1 MRSLLF
7 WVNLSVLLAIYV
19 APSYGV
25 KENDL
30 PLYSQNLFTCK
41 DGSKTISIG
50 QVNDDYCDCP
60 DGSDEPGTSACSN
73 GHFFCKNEGS
83 FGKTVPSS
91 RVNDGICDCC
101 DGSDEYDGFSTCAN
115 TCAEEHAKW
124 LIDNQF
130 RIQGFAKGT
139 EILRSWI
146 QTSKERMAEAESSKT
161 ALEEKI
167 AHLETEIVM
176 KRELVASMEAHPE
189 SDPDVVVVDDDSV
202 KSRPERL
209 YELYSKLGLNSFSA
223 NDLKYLIVKTLYRA
237 SDYNEMVMNGFQE
250 DLLEISEHASM
261 KEEVE
266 VSELRE
272 VVEMELPDQES
283 ETLKKEKEELERLEK
298 EKSIAETE
306 LSQKGGNEFFGGNQ
320 EFYMMKGEC
329 YSHRFNKYEYKACP
343 YGKATQDSISI
354 GSSFSIIDSNG
365 AMIRD
370 ASRNLHVNEENVIE
384 GGDVFFYWK
393 NGQKCWNG
401 PYRSLKLKLVCG
413 SEVEIRNLVEPS
425 MCVYEGELATPAV
438 CPLYCVCS

>member
-1 MRSLLF
+1 
-7 WVNLSVLLAIYV
+7 
-19 APSYGV
+19 
-25 KENDL
+25 
-30 PLYSQNLFTCK
+30 
-41 DGSKTISIG
+41 
-50 QVNDDYCDCP
+50 
-60 DGSDEPGTSACSN
+60 
-73 GHFFCKNEGS
+73 
-83 FGKTVPSS
+83 
-91 RVNDGICDCC
+91 
-101 DGSDEYDGFSTCAN
+101 
-115 TCAEEHAKW
+115 
-124 LIDNQF
+124 
-130 RIQGFAKGT
+130 
-139 EILRSWI
+139 
-146 QTSKERMAEAESSKT
+146 MAEAESSKT

-250 DLLEISEHASM
+250 DLLEISEHASL

-329 YSHRFNKYEYKACP
+329 YSHRVC
-343 YGKATQDSISI
+343 
-354 GSSFSIIDSNG
+354 IDLC
-365 AMIRD
+365 I
-370 ASRNLHVNEENVIE
+370 H
-384 GGDVFFYWK
+384 
-393 NGQKCWNG
+393 
-401 PYRSLKLKLVCG
+401 RSLTNTNTKLVLTERQHRIAFP
-413 SEVEIRNLVEPS
+413 SVVPSPLSIRTER
-425 MCVYEGELATPAV
+425 
-438 CPLYCVCS
+438 

>member
-1 MRSLLF
+1 
-7 WVNLSVLLAIYV
+7 
-19 APSYGV
+19 
-25 KENDL
+25 
-30 PLYSQNLFTCK
+30 
-41 DGSKTISIG
+41 
-50 QVNDDYCDCP
+50 
-60 DGSDEPGTSACSN
+60 
-73 GHFFCKNEGS
+73 
-83 FGKTVPSS
+83 
-91 RVNDGICDCC
+91 
-101 DGSDEYDGFSTCAN
+101 
-115 TCAEEHAKW
+115 
-124 LIDNQF
+124 
-130 RIQGFAKGT
+130 
-139 EILRSWI
+139 
-146 QTSKERMAEAESSKT
+146 MAEAEASKT

-250 DLLEISEHASM
+250 DLLEISEHASL

-329 YSHRFNKYEYKACP
+329 YSHRVC
-343 YGKATQDSISI
+343 
-354 GSSFSIIDSNG
+354 IDLC
-365 AMIRD
+365 I
-370 ASRNLHVNEENVIE
+370 H
-384 GGDVFFYWK
+384 
-393 NGQKCWNG
+393 
-401 PYRSLKLKLVCG
+401 RSLTNTNTKLVLTERQHRIAFP
-413 SEVEIRNLVEPS
+413 SVVPSPLSIRTER
-425 MCVYEGELATPAV
+425 
-438 CPLYCVCS
+438 

>member
-1 MRSLLF
+1 
-7 WVNLSVLLAIYV
+7 
-19 APSYGV
+19 
-25 KENDL
+25 
-30 PLYSQNLFTCK
+30 
-41 DGSKTISIG
+41 
-50 QVNDDYCDCP
+50 
-60 DGSDEPGTSACSN
+60 
-73 GHFFCKNEGS
+73 
-83 FGKTVPSS
+83 
-91 RVNDGICDCC
+91 
-101 DGSDEYDGFSTCAN
+101 
-115 TCAEEHAKW
+115 
-124 LIDNQF
+124 
-130 RIQGFAKGT
+130 
-139 EILRSWI
+139 
-146 QTSKERMAEAESSKT
+146 MAEAESSKT

-329 YSHRFNKYEYKACP
+329 YSHRVC
-343 YGKATQDSISI
+343 
-354 GSSFSIIDSNG
+354 IDLC
-365 AMIRD
+365 I
-370 ASRNLHVNEENVIE
+370 H
-384 GGDVFFYWK
+384 
-393 NGQKCWNG
+393 
-401 PYRSLKLKLVCG
+401 RSLTNTNTKLVLTERQHRIAFP
-413 SEVEIRNLVEPS
+413 SVVPSPLSIRTER
-425 MCVYEGELATPAV
+425 
-438 CPLYCVCS
+438 

>member
-1 MRSLLF
+1 
-7 WVNLSVLLAIYV
+7 
-19 APSYGV
+19 
-25 KENDL
+25 
-30 PLYSQNLFTCK
+30 
-41 DGSKTISIG
+41 
-50 QVNDDYCDCP
+50 
-60 DGSDEPGTSACSN
+60 
-73 GHFFCKNEGS
+73 
-83 FGKTVPSS
+83 
-91 RVNDGICDCC
+91 
-101 DGSDEYDGFSTCAN
+101 
-115 TCAEEHAKW
+115 
-124 LIDNQF
+124 
-130 RIQGFAKGT
+130 
-139 EILRSWI
+139 
-146 QTSKERMAEAESSKT
+146 MAEAESSKT

-283 ETLKKEKEELERLEK
+283 ETLKKEKEELEQLEK

-329 YSHRFNKYEYKACP
+329 YSHRVC
-343 YGKATQDSISI
+343 
-354 GSSFSIIDSNG
+354 IDLC
-365 AMIRD
+365 I
-370 ASRNLHVNEENVIE
+370 H
-384 GGDVFFYWK
+384 
-393 NGQKCWNG
+393 
-401 PYRSLKLKLVCG
+401 RSLTNTNTKLVLTERQHRIAFP
-413 SEVEIRNLVEPS
+413 SVVPSPLSIRTER
-425 MCVYEGELATPAV
+425 
-438 CPLYCVCS
+438 

>member
-1 MRSLLF
+1 
-7 WVNLSVLLAIYV
+7 
-19 APSYGV
+19 
-25 KENDL
+25 
-30 PLYSQNLFTCK
+30 
-41 DGSKTISIG
+41 
-50 QVNDDYCDCP
+50 
-60 DGSDEPGTSACSN
+60 
-73 GHFFCKNEGS
+73 
-83 FGKTVPSS
+83 
-91 RVNDGICDCC
+91 
-101 DGSDEYDGFSTCAN
+101 
-115 TCAEEHAKW
+115 
-124 LIDNQF
+124 
-130 RIQGFAKGT
+130 
-139 EILRSWI
+139 
-146 QTSKERMAEAESSKT
+146 MAEAESSKT

-209 YELYSKLGLNSFSA
+209 YELYGKLGLNSFSA

-329 YSHRFNKYEYKACP
+329 YSHRVC
-343 YGKATQDSISI
+343 
-354 GSSFSIIDSNG
+354 IDLC
-365 AMIRD
+365 I
-370 ASRNLHVNEENVIE
+370 H
-384 GGDVFFYWK
+384 
-393 NGQKCWNG
+393 
-401 PYRSLKLKLVCG
+401 RSLTNTNTKLVLTERQHRIAFP
-413 SEVEIRNLVEPS
+413 SVVPSPLSIRTER
-425 MCVYEGELATPAV
+425 
-438 CPLYCVCS
+438 

>member
-1 MRSLLF
+1 
-7 WVNLSVLLAIYV
+7 
-19 APSYGV
+19 
-25 KENDL
+25 
-30 PLYSQNLFTCK
+30 
-41 DGSKTISIG
+41 
-50 QVNDDYCDCP
+50 
-60 DGSDEPGTSACSN
+60 
-73 GHFFCKNEGS
+73 
-83 FGKTVPSS
+83 
-91 RVNDGICDCC
+91 
-101 DGSDEYDGFSTCAN
+101 
-115 TCAEEHAKW
+115 
-124 LIDNQF
+124 
-130 RIQGFAKGT
+130 
-139 EILRSWI
+139 
-146 QTSKERMAEAESSKT
+146 MAEAESSKT

-298 EKSIAETE
+298 KKSIAETE

-329 YSHRFNKYEYKACP
+329 YSHRVC
-343 YGKATQDSISI
+343 
-354 GSSFSIIDSNG
+354 IDLC
-365 AMIRD
+365 I
-370 ASRNLHVNEENVIE
+370 H
-384 GGDVFFYWK
+384 
-393 NGQKCWNG
+393 
-401 PYRSLKLKLVCG
+401 RSLTNTNTKLVLTERQHRIAFP
-413 SEVEIRNLVEPS
+413 SVVPSPLSIRTER
-425 MCVYEGELATPAV
+425 
-438 CPLYCVCS
+438 

>member
-1 MRSLLF
+1 
-7 WVNLSVLLAIYV
+7 
-19 APSYGV
+19 
-25 KENDL
+25 
-30 PLYSQNLFTCK
+30 
-41 DGSKTISIG
+41 
-50 QVNDDYCDCP
+50 
-60 DGSDEPGTSACSN
+60 
-73 GHFFCKNEGS
+73 
-83 FGKTVPSS
+83 
-91 RVNDGICDCC
+91 
-101 DGSDEYDGFSTCAN
+101 
-115 TCAEEHAKW
+115 
-124 LIDNQF
+124 
-130 RIQGFAKGT
+130 
-139 EILRSWI
+139 
-146 QTSKERMAEAESSKT
+146 MAEAESSKT

-266 VSELRE
+266 GSELRE

-329 YSHRFNKYEYKACP
+329 YSHRVC
-343 YGKATQDSISI
+343 
-354 GSSFSIIDSNG
+354 IDLC
-365 AMIRD
+365 I
-370 ASRNLHVNEENVIE
+370 H
-384 GGDVFFYWK
+384 
-393 NGQKCWNG
+393 
-401 PYRSLKLKLVCG
+401 RSLTNTNTKLVLTERQHRIAFP
-413 SEVEIRNLVEPS
+413 SVVPSPLSIRTER
-425 MCVYEGELATPAV
+425 
-438 CPLYCVCS
+438 

>member
-1 MRSLLF
+1 
-7 WVNLSVLLAIYV
+7 
-19 APSYGV
+19 
-25 KENDL
+25 
-30 PLYSQNLFTCK
+30 
-41 DGSKTISIG
+41 
-50 QVNDDYCDCP
+50 
-60 DGSDEPGTSACSN
+60 
-73 GHFFCKNEGS
+73 
-83 FGKTVPSS
+83 
-91 RVNDGICDCC
+91 
-101 DGSDEYDGFSTCAN
+101 
-115 TCAEEHAKW
+115 
-124 LIDNQF
+124 
-130 RIQGFAKGT
+130 
-139 EILRSWI
+139 
-146 QTSKERMAEAESSKT
+146 MAEAESSKT

-167 AHLETEIVM
+167 AHLKTEIVM

-250 DLLEISEHASM
+250 DLLEISEHASL

-329 YSHRFNKYEYKACP
+329 YSHRVC
-343 YGKATQDSISI
+343 
-354 GSSFSIIDSNG
+354 IDLC
-365 AMIRD
+365 I
-370 ASRNLHVNEENVIE
+370 H
-384 GGDVFFYWK
+384 
-393 NGQKCWNG
+393 
-401 PYRSLKLKLVCG
+401 RSLTNTNTKLVLTERQHRIAFP
-413 SEVEIRNLVEPS
+413 SVVPSPLSIRTER
-425 MCVYEGELATPAV
+425 
-438 CPLYCVCS
+438 

>member
-1 MRSLLF
+1 
-7 WVNLSVLLAIYV
+7 
-19 APSYGV
+19 
-25 KENDL
+25 
-30 PLYSQNLFTCK
+30 
-41 DGSKTISIG
+41 
-50 QVNDDYCDCP
+50 
-60 DGSDEPGTSACSN
+60 
-73 GHFFCKNEGS
+73 
-83 FGKTVPSS
+83 
-91 RVNDGICDCC
+91 
-101 DGSDEYDGFSTCAN
+101 
-115 TCAEEHAKW
+115 
-124 LIDNQF
+124 
-130 RIQGFAKGT
+130 
-139 EILRSWI
+139 
-146 QTSKERMAEAESSKT
+146 MAEAESSKT

-209 YELYSKLGLNSFSA
+209 YELYGKLGLNSFSA

-329 YSHRFNKYEYKACP
+329 YSHRVC
-343 YGKATQDSISI
+343 
-354 GSSFSIIDSNG
+354 IDPC
-365 AMIRD
+365 I
-370 ASRNLHVNEENVIE
+370 H
-384 GGDVFFYWK
+384 
-393 NGQKCWNG
+393 
-401 PYRSLKLKLVCG
+401 RSLTNTNTKLVLTERQHRIA
-413 SEVEIRNLVEPS
+413 SPSVVPSPLSIRTER
-425 MCVYEGELATPAV
+425 
-438 CPLYCVCS
+438 

>member
-1 MRSLLF
+1 
-7 WVNLSVLLAIYV
+7 
-19 APSYGV
+19 
-25 KENDL
+25 
-30 PLYSQNLFTCK
+30 
-41 DGSKTISIG
+41 
-50 QVNDDYCDCP
+50 
-60 DGSDEPGTSACSN
+60 
-73 GHFFCKNEGS
+73 
-83 FGKTVPSS
+83 
-91 RVNDGICDCC
+91 
-101 DGSDEYDGFSTCAN
+101 
-115 TCAEEHAKW
+115 
-124 LIDNQF
+124 
-130 RIQGFAKGT
+130 
-139 EILRSWI
+139 
-146 QTSKERMAEAESSKT
+146 MAEAESSKT

-266 VSELRE
+266 VSDLRE

-283 ETLKKEKEELERLEK
+283 ETLKKEKEELEQLEK

-329 YSHRFNKYEYKACP
+329 YSHRVC
-343 YGKATQDSISI
+343 
-354 GSSFSIIDSNG
+354 IDLC
-365 AMIRD
+365 I
-370 ASRNLHVNEENVIE
+370 H
-384 GGDVFFYWK
+384 
-393 NGQKCWNG
+393 
-401 PYRSLKLKLVCG
+401 RSLTNTNTKLVLTERQHRIAFP
-413 SEVEIRNLVEPS
+413 SVVPSPLSIRTER
-425 MCVYEGELATPAV
+425 
-438 CPLYCVCS
+438 

>member
-1 MRSLLF
+1 
-7 WVNLSVLLAIYV
+7 
-19 APSYGV
+19 
-25 KENDL
+25 
-30 PLYSQNLFTCK
+30 
-41 DGSKTISIG
+41 
-50 QVNDDYCDCP
+50 
-60 DGSDEPGTSACSN
+60 
-73 GHFFCKNEGS
+73 
-83 FGKTVPSS
+83 
-91 RVNDGICDCC
+91 
-101 DGSDEYDGFSTCAN
+101 
-115 TCAEEHAKW
+115 
-124 LIDNQF
+124 
-130 RIQGFAKGT
+130 
-139 EILRSWI
+139 
-146 QTSKERMAEAESSKT
+146 MAEAESSKT

-167 AHLETEIVM
+167 AHLKTEIVM

-209 YELYSKLGLNSFSA
+209 YELYGKLGLNSFSA

-329 YSHRFNKYEYKACP
+329 YSHRVC
-343 YGKATQDSISI
+343 
-354 GSSFSIIDSNG
+354 IDPC
-365 AMIRD
+365 I
-370 ASRNLHVNEENVIE
+370 
-384 GGDVFFYWK
+384 
-393 NGQKCWNG
+393 
-401 PYRSLKLKLVCG
+401 YRSLTNTNTKLVLTERQHRIA
-413 SEVEIRNLVEPS
+413 SPSVVPSPLSIRTER
-425 MCVYEGELATPAV
+425 
-438 CPLYCVCS
+438 

>member
-1 MRSLLF
+1 
-7 WVNLSVLLAIYV
+7 
-19 APSYGV
+19 
-25 KENDL
+25 
-30 PLYSQNLFTCK
+30 
-41 DGSKTISIG
+41 
-50 QVNDDYCDCP
+50 
-60 DGSDEPGTSACSN
+60 
-73 GHFFCKNEGS
+73 
-83 FGKTVPSS
+83 
-91 RVNDGICDCC
+91 
-101 DGSDEYDGFSTCAN
+101 
-115 TCAEEHAKW
+115 
-124 LIDNQF
+124 
-130 RIQGFAKGT
+130 
-139 EILRSWI
+139 
-146 QTSKERMAEAESSKT
+146 MAEAESSKT

-167 AHLETEIVM
+167 AHLKTEIVM

-272 VVEMELPDQES
+272 VVEMEFPDQES

-329 YSHRFNKYEYKACP
+329 YSHRVC
-343 YGKATQDSISI
+343 
-354 GSSFSIIDSNG
+354 IDLC
-365 AMIRD
+365 I
-370 ASRNLHVNEENVIE
+370 H
-384 GGDVFFYWK
+384 
-393 NGQKCWNG
+393 
-401 PYRSLKLKLVCG
+401 RSLTNTNTKLVLTERQHRIAFP
-413 SEVEIRNLVEPS
+413 SVVPSPLSIRTER
-425 MCVYEGELATPAV
+425 
-438 CPLYCVCS
+438 

>member
-1 MRSLLF
+1 
-7 WVNLSVLLAIYV
+7 
-19 APSYGV
+19 
-25 KENDL
+25 
-30 PLYSQNLFTCK
+30 
-41 DGSKTISIG
+41 
-50 QVNDDYCDCP
+50 
-60 DGSDEPGTSACSN
+60 
-73 GHFFCKNEGS
+73 
-83 FGKTVPSS
+83 
-91 RVNDGICDCC
+91 
-101 DGSDEYDGFSTCAN
+101 
-115 TCAEEHAKW
+115 
-124 LIDNQF
+124 
-130 RIQGFAKGT
+130 
-139 EILRSWI
+139 
-146 QTSKERMAEAESSKT
+146 MAEAESSKT

-272 VVEMELPDQES
+272 VVEMELPDHES

-329 YSHRFNKYEYKACP
+329 YSHRVC
-343 YGKATQDSISI
+343 
-354 GSSFSIIDSNG
+354 IDLC
-365 AMIRD
+365 I
-370 ASRNLHVNEENVIE
+370 H
-384 GGDVFFYWK
+384 
-393 NGQKCWNG
+393 
-401 PYRSLKLKLVCG
+401 RSLTNTNTKLVLTERQHRIA
-413 SEVEIRNLVEPS
+413 SPSVVPSPLSIRTER
-425 MCVYEGELATPAV
+425 
-438 CPLYCVCS
+438 